1 MAALEAEAEA
11 IMDMVGRRSEQQNQA
26 RQQQVYV
33 PLLYLHIH
41 LSCTLQI
48 LTALQS
54 VMMIE
59 LYWLVMMISYLSSKK
74 YWTD

>member
-48 LTALQS
+48 LTARQS

-59 LYWLVMMISYLSSKK
+59 LY
-74 YWTD
+74 

>member
-48 LTALQS
+48 WTALQS

-59 LYWLVMMISYLSSKK
+59 LYWLVMIISYLSSKK